1 MQKRS
6 AAADSLSGSS
16 PLRFRPK
23 GGAKPQL
30 AACEVDVLVLDDN
43 ELPRHVTTRGPIT
56 SHAAMDKVLRSV
68 PGNACPKNQPG
79 PGKTECPHAARSTTL
94 WSYREPM

>member
-23 GGAKPQL
+23 L

-56 SHAAMDKVLRSV
+56 SHAAMDMALRSV
-68 PGNACPKNQPG
+68 PGNACPKNQPES
-79 PGKTECPHAARSTTL
+79 GKTECPHAARSTTL
-94 WSYREPM
+94 WSHREPM